1 MLRRPRRLHLLRLL
15 YQGTLVALQ
24 LALLVL
30 LAPPLAGALQ
40 RALALGAFP
49 DSGLAIVHSAL
60 ALAAI
65 GGGALALAFP
75 LLALLRHRQRGRARF
90 CGLPRWAVVLAV
102 AGGLVFALGAVLN
115 GTAPLVSADA
125 RLATLLTARPM
136 LNAGFAIMAAG
147 VLCAELLRRS
157 VGAPPVIAIPHN
169 APNER
174 IEVTHP
180 PELATHA
187 A

>member
-1 MLRRPRRLHLLRLL
+1 MLSRLHLLRRL
-15 YQGTLVALQ
+15 YQCALVALQ

-30 LAPPLAGALQ
+30 LAPPLANALQ

-49 DSGLAIVHSAL
+49 DSGLAIVQGAM

-90 CGLPRWAVVLAV
+90 SGLPRWAVVLAV
-102 AGGLVFALGAVLN
+102 AGGVVFALGAVLN
-115 GTAPLVSADA
+115 AAAPFASTDA

-147 VLCAELLRRS
+147 VLSAELLRRS
-157 VGAPPVIAIPHN
+157 VGVPPMIPIPHN

>member
-1 MLRRPRRLHLLRLL
+1 VSTSDHRI
-15 YQGTLVALQ
+15 GTNPCFVVRICSVVFTNARLVALQ

-30 LAPPLAGALQ
+30 LAPPLANALQ

-49 DSGLAIVHSAL
+49 DSALAIVQGAL

-90 CGLPRWAVVLAV
+90 GGLPRWAVVLAV
-102 AGGLVFALGAVLN
+102 AGGVVFVLGAVLN
-115 GTAPLVSADA
+115 VAAPLVSTDA

-136 LNAGFAIMAAG
+136 PNAGFAIMVAG
-147 VLCAELLRRS
+147 VLCAEPCAAASR
-157 VGAPPVIAIPHN
+157 
-169 APNER
+169 
-174 IEVTHP
+174 
-180 PELATHA
+180 ATHDRDPTQRA
-187 A
+187 E